1 MHSSGNCTPGPWE
14 VTLQRDCGK
23 QDTTHVIIFGEDDA
37 PVCEVFGNSTTV
49 DSNARLIASA
59 PDLLAACEGTTADYA
74 IADTLDQLGDEL
86 GRLGLNILARELRQ
100 RTQNRLTAVSKA
112 KGA

>member
-1 MHSSGNCTPGPWE
+1 MTHTSGPWE

-23 QDTTHVIIFGEDDA
+23 HDTNHVVIFGEDDA

-49 DSNARLIASA
+49 DANARLIASA
-59 PDLLAACEGTTADYA
+59 PDLLAACEQALSALQSANRGGYLSSAEASSIPPLVNA
-74 IADTLDQLGDEL
+74 IA
-86 GRLGLNILARELRQ
+86 
-100 RTQNRLTAVSKA
+100 KA